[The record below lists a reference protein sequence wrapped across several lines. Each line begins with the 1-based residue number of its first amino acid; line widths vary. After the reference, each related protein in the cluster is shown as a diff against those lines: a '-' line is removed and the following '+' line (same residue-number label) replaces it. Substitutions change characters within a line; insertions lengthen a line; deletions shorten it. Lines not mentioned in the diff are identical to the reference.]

1 MLQIVLLNS
10 PFNIVYLS
18 SESFEKF
25 SDKRIRL
32 NVNLSGVSAE
42 PIQTWKELTNVESP
56 KICAVNAML
65 VSLSNIP

>member
-10 PFNIVYLS
+10 PFNIVYLLS
-18 SESFEKF
+18 KSFEKF
-25 SDKRIRL
+25 SDRL
-32 NVNLSGVSAE
+32 SVNLSGVSVE

>member
-18 SESFEKF
+18 SKSFEKF
-25 SDKRIRL
+25 SDRL
-32 NVNLSGVSAE
+32 DVNLSGVSAE